1 MKGFFNKLK
10 LIFQDRILRKKIF
23 FTLFV
28 LIIFR
33 LLAAIPIP
41 GIDHD
46 RLAQFFSSNEFLGL
60 LSVFS
65 GGGLSQF
72 SIVMLGVGPY
82 ITGSII
88 MQLMTIMSPK
98 LKALYHEEGEA
109 GRRKFTQYGR
119 LLTVPLGFLQ
129 AFSFIKILEN
139 QQIITDISSLTLVT
153 TLLVITAGSVL
164 LMWIGELISE
174 YGVGNGVSLIIFAG
188 IVAVLPTSLLQL
200 IASFDPSQIP
210 IYLAFLG
217 VAAIVIIGVVV
228 ITEAEKRG
236 LYSGSSP
243 RQVNFGSY
251 FKNLNPADFG
261 GSFVF
266 GFYRRFTSYHA
277 RSDWNHGGFYRRYGS
292 SNRGVSRHRSY

>member
-88 MQLMTIMSPK
+88 MQLMTILSPK

-109 GRRKFTQYGR
+109 GKKKFIQYSR
-119 LLTVPLGFLQ
+119 FLTVPLAIFQGFGLLALLTQ
-129 AFSFIKILEN
+129 QGVIEN
-139 QQIITDISSLTLVT
+139 LSLFDQITNIAIV
-153 TLLVITAGSVL
+153 TAGSVL

-174 YGVGNGVSLIIFAG
+174 FGIGNGVSIIIFAG
-188 IVAVLPTSLLQL
+188 IVAGIPGMLQQLLFTFDIAQLPV
-200 IASFDPSQIP
+200 
-210 IYLAFLG
+210 Y
-217 VAAIVIIGVVV
+217 IG
-228 ITEAEKRG
+228 
-236 LYSGSSP
+236 
-243 RQVNFGSY
+243 F
-251 FKNLNPADFG
+251 
-261 GSFVF
+261 
-266 GFYRRFTSYHA
+266 
-277 RSDWNHGGFYRRYGS
+277 
-292 SNRGVSRHRSY
+292 